1 VRVAVLIT
9 VLATYLGA
17 PSRAALAQPT
27 AAPSVGASAT
37 GNGGGYWTVQRDGRV
52 SAFGNAHNF
61 GNASAQ
67 DIVGIAPTRS
77 GRGYWVATADGV
89 VLPYGDAAPY
99 GTLSRLTLAK
109 PIVGITPTPSG
120 DGYWLVASD
129 GGVFSFGDA
138 RFHGSTGALKLAA
151 PIVGMAT
158 TKSGKGYW
166 LVALDGG
173 VFSFGDARFY
183 GSTANVH
190 LRAPI
195 AGMTRTRR
203 GNGYR
208 LVAWD
213 GGVFGFGDARFYGS
227 MGSHPLR
234 APVMHLATTPDDHGY
249 WEFAVDGGVF
259 SFGDAPFLGAAPH
272 ALGTV
277 RDAQP
282 FVFPFQ
288 NPAQASPPGSWRPD
302 QGIDMFMADHGA
314 SECGAGQRLGPGL
327 VAVASGTIAGEG
339 ISGFGPWAPILHVDQ
354 GPLTGMY
361 VYYGHTA
368 GDLVPVGTHVSQ
380 GQPITHIGCGIVG
393 RSDTPHLEIGMYG
406 SYPGVPP
413 WGTTSHEMERWLISS
428 LKR

>member
-1 VRVAVLIT
+1 MLIT
-9 VLATYLGA
+9 LIATYVGA
-17 PSRAALAQPT
+17 PRAAFAQPT
-27 AAPSVGASAT
+27 TAPSVGASAT
-37 GNGGGYWTVQRDGRV
+37 DTGTGYWTVQRDGRV

-61 GNASAQ
+61 GNASQ
-67 DIVGIAPTRS
+67 QNVVGIAPTRS
-77 GRGYWVATADGV
+77 GRGYWVATANGL

-99 GTLSRLTLAK
+99 GGLEHVRLAQ
-109 PIVGITPTPSG
+109 PIVGITATPSG

-138 RFHGSTGALKLAA
+138 RFHGSTGAVHLAA
-151 PIVGMAT
+151 PIVGMAS
-158 TKSGKGYW
+158 TKTGRGYW

-173 VFSFGDARFY
+173 VFSFGNARFY
-183 GSTANVH
+183 GSTASVR
-190 LRAPI
+190 LQAPI
-195 AGMTRTRR
+195 AGMTRTRS

-259 SFGDAPFLGAAPH
+259 SFGDAPFLGADPH
-272 ALGTV
+272 ALGPA
-277 RDAQP
+277 RDSVP
-282 FVFPFQ
+282 FLFPFQ
-288 NPAQASPPGSWRPD
+288 NPAVVAPPSQWSPD
-302 QGIDMFMADHGA
+302 QGVDVFLADRGA
-314 SECGAGQRLGPGL
+314 SECGAGQQLGPVL

-354 GPLTGMY
+354 GPLAGMY
-361 VYYGHTA
+361 VYYGHSR
-368 GDLVPVGTHVSQ
+368 GDIVPVGTHVQQ
-380 GQPITHIGCGIVG
+380 GQPITHVGCGRVG
-393 RSDTPHLEIGMYG
+393 ISNTPHLEIGFSG
-406 SYPGVPP
+406 TYPGVPA
-413 WGTTSHEMERWLISS
+413 WGATSHQMMRWLLSS